1 MSLRNRLQDLGL
13 VLPESPKPLA
23 AYVPALVVG
32 DLVFV
37 SGQLP
42 FSDGQL
48 LFTGAVPDLV
58 SVEQA
63 QMAARQCLLNG
74 LAAAAGVLGSVDA
87 IARIIQING
96 FVQSPQGFVQQPSV
110 LNGASEL
117 ALELLQDAGK
127 HTRTAVGVSSLPLN
141 APVEISFV
149 FSRR

>member
-1 MSLRNRLQDLGL
+1 
-13 VLPESPKPLA
+13 
-23 AYVPALVVG
+23 
-32 DLVFV
+32 
-37 SGQLP
+37 
-42 FSDGQL
+42 
-48 LFTGAVPDLV
+48 
-58 SVEQA
+58 
-63 QMAARQCLLNG
+63 LLNG